1 MVPDGL
7 TVPVKRGLGQHTAE
21 ALHPQEAQERLR
33 QGASQAVRQHDDQPP
48 ISVPRSLDIE
58 VDLYQP
64 RSADIAAL
72 GPSLAR
78 TGRTVAFHA
87 ENMAF
92 AYGVLQ
98 LLALLTYI
106 SP

>member
-1 MVPDGL
+1 MPAR
-7 TVPVKRGLGQHTAE
+7 PRPGQW
-21 ALHPQEAQERLR
+21 P
-33 QGASQAVRQHDDQPP
+33 SSPP

-58 VDLYQP
+58 VDLHQV

-72 GPSLAR
+72 IPGLAR
-78 TGRTVAFHA
+78 TGRTVALHD

-92 AYGVLQ
+92 ACGVLQ
-98 LLALLTYI
+98 LLTLMTYI